1 MGDKLKEN
9 LRTTKLTNEG
19 LNFLKKM
26 QVNRIKKGVTEEM
39 ETIPQMMDLVV
50 KFFKLNNDIY
60 LTMLEVD
67 NA

>member
-1 MGDKLKEN
+1 LGDKLKEN